1 MRPDEKIDI
10 DVFKVVTRAIAHST
24 SLEAMTAYLSQLLVA
39 ALGVKGCSIFALD
52 PGTGE
57 LEIIGTF
64 GLKARFLSKGPVLSQ
79 KSIARTLKGVPV
91 IVSDVEK
98 SKALQYPD
106 QTRAEGI
113 RAIVSLPVTLYGQ
126 VIGALRLYH
135 REVWK
140 LSDRDLDSLLV
151 LAEMIGLAMSYTRL
165 VQGMQAVREAAGDT
179 NMGWLPS
186 RDAGWAR
193 VQKGGK
199 RQRRASI

>member
-64 GLKARFLSKGPVLSQ
+64 GLKARFLNKGPVLSK

-91 IVSDVEK
+91 IVSDVEQ
-98 SKALQYPD
+98 SNALQYPD

-113 RAIVSLPVTLYGQ
+113 RAIVSLPVTLYGH

-165 VQGMQAVREAAGDT
+165 TQGLQAVRETVSDAHL
-179 NMGWLPS
+179 GWLVS
-186 RDAGWAR
+186 KSMG
-193 VQKGGK
+193 
-199 RQRRASI
+199 